1 MTACKDSL
9 NGKKAV
15 SATLA
20 GVLAVGMVPAAA
32 FAATDAQAADTQD
45 EQGIELQVYDKA
57 ADLSA
62 GTVLAATGYQGVAY
76 DDPANIQISTG
87 DIANATF
94 KITKA
99 QTKEDK
105 AVVDLSGATQTVTYA
120 KAAKDGSLPSNPAT
134 ISKPTA
140 AGTYYALVA
149 ISNLKAP
156 NDAYNGAVIPLKFTV
171 VSDSLEGIA
180 VYEVQTGDK
189 ADDLSDTTFT
199 YSGDTQKIGFK
210 IGDKALVKDTDY
222 TVKYYAKGKSQEIAA
237 EGLKDAGDY
246 TAIVTGINKYATGA
260 KTVSVDFTVEKFDLS
275 KATIEVSGITATE
288 DSANANIASVKGLN
302 DTATNTLETTFVSGP
317 KGSVVPSVTDKGT
330 YTFTVSAPKTDGKDN
345 PNITGTQNVSYDVS
359 AHQDTGVTWKY
370 GTDAMPTGNYYVDHS
385 LTKAT
390 GEHDGHT
397 WNKDD
402 FDLTKV
408 AATTAVEDYKTLAT
422 TVVVKDHKT
431 NEVVDASSVKTAG
444 TWDITWTIDAKACDY
459 EYSGTQSL
467 TVEVTEGKIASNADI
482 VVKQDGKVTDAP
494 TFTYDGNDALK
505 KLDITVKAGDKVLTE
520 GTDYKVKVEKGTVDQ
535 QGKFTAQKVVDAVV
549 DNGTYQVT
557 FTSDSYDFTEGNSFI
572 LTVNQIDATHLR
584 VAGTVDKMKEDANK
598 KLVKDFSFL
607 PYTGEAIE
615 PTIEYLT
622 NADKAVKSDG
632 TIDAEKAKWAK
643 LPAELYTT
651 TYKYVKGQNAT
662 AASGKTVS
670 EIKEIGSYQISLT
683 KVSKADEKNN
693 WNLGDTIDKVT
704 VSDAK
709 FFQDVA
715 TTDWFYSE
723 VNQAAELGYMNG
735 YAGTKFFGPNDK
747 ITRGQVAV
755 VLFNMAGGTLGA
767 ADFEYDN
774 NGGYASFADVDGSQY
789 YARAVA
795 WAKAAGVVNGYGDGT
810 FKPESP
816 ITREEFAVM
825 LSNYAKVTGSFEA
838 ADGSVLAELPDA
850 SSVSDWAEEAV
861 AWAVKGGYMGKNT
874 NVLTPLANMTRAEA
888 AAMVVRYAG

>member
-105 AVVDLSGATQTVTYA
+105 AVVDLSDANQTVTYA
-120 KAAKDGSLPSNPAT
+120 KAAKDGSLPSNPTT

-149 ISNLKAP
+149 ISSLEAP

-171 VSDSLEGIA
+171 VSDSLEGI
-180 VYEVQTGDK
+180 
-189 ADDLSDTTFT
+189 
-199 YSGDTQKIGFK
+199 
-210 IGDKALVKDTDY
+210 
-222 TVKYYAKGKSQEIAA
+222 
-237 EGLKDAGDY
+237 
-246 TAIVTGINKYATGA
+246 
-260 KTVSVDFTVEKFDLS
+260 DFTVEKFDLS
-275 KATIEVSGITATE
+275 KATIEVADIEQTYEKNDQGQDDKKKPAG
-288 DSANANIASVKGLN
+288 AKANIASVKGL
-302 DTATNTLETTFVSGP
+302 DTTATASLKTTFVSGP
-317 KGSVVPSVTDKGT
+317 KGSVVPNVTDKGT
-330 YTFTVSAPKTDGKDN
+330 YTFTVSAPKTADGKDN
-345 PNITGTQNVSYDVS
+345 PNITGTQNVSYDVA
-359 AHQDTGVTWKY
+359 AHASTDVTWKY
-370 GTDAMPTGNYYVDHS
+370 GTDPMPTGTYKVDHS
-385 LTKAT
+385 LTKDKT
-390 GEHDGHT
+390 ESGVTTH
-397 WNKDD
+397 KDD
-402 FDLTKV
+402 FDLAKV
-408 AATTAVEDYKTLAT
+408 AATTANEDYKTLAT

-431 NEVVDASSVKTAG
+431 NEVVDASKVKTAG
-444 TWDITWTIDAKACDY
+444 TWDITWTVDAKACDY

-467 TVEVTEGKIASNADI
+467 TVEVTEGEIASNANI
-482 VVKQDGKVTDAP
+482 IVKQDGKVTDAP
-494 TFTYDGNDALK
+494 EFTYDGNDALK

-520 GTDYKVKVEKGTVDQ
+520 GTDYKVKVEKGTVDH
-535 QGKFTAQKVVDAVV
+535 QGKFTASKAVDAVV

-693 WNLGDTIDKVT
+693 WNLGNAIDKVT

-789 YARAVA
+789 YAKAVA

-825 LSNYAKVTGSFEA
+825 LSNYAKVTDNFEA
-838 ADGSVLAELPDA
+838 ADGSALAELPDA

-861 AWAVKGGYMGKNT
+861 AWAVENGYMGKGGFVN
-874 NVLTPLANMTRAEA
+874 AQSDIIRAEA
-888 AAMVVRYAG
+888 AAMAVRYQPEALA

>member
-1 MTACKDSL
+1 
-9 NGKKAV
+9 
-15 SATLA
+15 
-20 GVLAVGMVPAAA
+20 MVPAAA
-32 FAATDAQAADTQD
+32 FAAEAPADTQD

-62 GTVLAATGYQGVAY
+62 GTVLAATGYQDVAY

-120 KAAKDGSLPSNPAT
+120 KAAKDGSLPSNPVT

-149 ISNLKAP
+149 ISNLEAP

-210 IGDKALVKDTDY
+210 IGDKALVKDADY
-222 TVKYYAKGKSQEIAA
+222 TVKYYKKGTAKELTSIV
-237 EGLKDAGDY
+237 DAGDY
-246 TAIVTGINKYATGA
+246 TAVVTGIDKYATGA

-275 KATIEVSGITATE
+275 KATIEVSGIEQTK
-288 DSANANIASVKGLN
+288 DSKKNPVGAKANIASVKGLN
-302 DTATNTLETTFVSGP
+302 TTATDSLETTFVSGP
-317 KGSVVPSVTDKGT
+317 KGSVVPNVTDKGT
-330 YTFTVSAPKTDGKDN
+330 YTFTVSAPKTADGKDN
-345 PNITGTQNVSYDVS
+345 PNITGTQNVSYDVA
-359 AHQDTGVTWKY
+359 AHASTDVTWKY
-370 GTDAMPTGNYYVDHS
+370 GTDPMPTGTYKVDHS
-385 LTKAT
+385 LTKDKMESGVT
-390 GEHDGHT
+390 TH
-397 WNKDD
+397 KDD
-402 FDLTKV
+402 FDLAKV
-408 AATTAVEDYKTLAT
+408 VATTANEDYKTLAT
-422 TVVVKDHKT
+422 TVVVKDQKT
-431 NEVVDASSVKTAG
+431 NEVVDASKVKTAG
-444 TWDITWTIDAKACDY
+444 TWYITWTVDAKACDY

-467 TVEVTEGKIASNADI
+467 TVEVTEGEIASNANI
-482 VVKQDGKVTDAP
+482 IVKQDGKVTDAP
-494 TFTYDGNDALK
+494 EFTYDGNDALK

-535 QGKFTAQKVVDAVV
+535 QGKFNASKAVDAVV

-557 FTSDSYDFTEGNSFI
+557 FTSDTYDFTEGNSFI

-693 WNLGDTIDKVT
+693 WNLGNAIDKVT

-789 YARAVA
+789 YAKAVA

-825 LSNYAKVTGSFEA
+825 LSNYAKVTDNFEA
-838 ADGSVLAELPDA
+838 ADGSALAELPDA

-861 AWAVKGGYMGKNT
+861 AWAVENGYMGKGGFVN
-874 NVLTPLANMTRAEA
+874 AQSDIIRAEA
-888 AAMVVRYAG
+888 AAMAVRYQPEALA

>member
-1 MTACKDSL
+1 MY
-9 NGKKAV
+9 N
-15 SATLA
+15 
-20 GVLAVGMVPAAA
+20 
-32 FAATDAQAADTQD
+32 
-45 EQGIELQVYDKA
+45 KA

-62 GTVLAATGYQGVAY
+62 GTVLAATGKDGVAY
-76 DDPANIQISTG
+76 DDPANIQIATG
-87 DIANATF
+87 DIATATF
-94 KITKA
+94 KVTKA

-105 AVVDLSGATQTVTYA
+105 AVVDLSGASETPTYI
-120 KAAKDGSLPSNPAT
+120 KAAKDGSLPKDTSTASST
-134 ISKPTA
+134 KPTA
-140 AGTYYALVA
+140 AGAYYVLLTVSGLTGADA
-149 ISNLKAP
+149 
-156 NDAYNGAVIPLKFTV
+156 AYNGAVIPLKFTV

-199 YSGDTQKIGFK
+199 YSGEPQKIGFK
-210 IGDKALVKDTDY
+210 IDDKALVKDTDY

-237 EGLKDAGDY
+237 ANLKDAGDY

-288 DSANANIASVKGLN
+288 DSAEANIASVKGLN
-302 DTATNTLETTFVSGP
+302 ATATNTLETTFVSGP

-330 YTFTVSAPKTDGKDN
+330 YTFTVSAPKTNDGKDN

-359 AHQDTGVTWKY
+359 AHQSTGVTWKY
-370 GTDAMPTGNYYVDHS
+370 GTDAMPTGIYYVDHS

-408 AATTAVEDYKTLAT
+408 AATTAVEDYETLAT

-494 TFTYDGNDALK
+494 TFTYDGTDALEQ
-505 KLDITVKAGDKVLTE
+505 LDIAVKAGDKTLVE
-520 GTDYKVKVEKGTVDQ
+520 GTDYEVKVEKGTVS
-535 QGKFTAQKVVDAVV
+535 GSTFSATKTVDEAV
-549 DNGTYQVT
+549 DNGTYRVT
-557 FTSDSYDFTEGNSFI
+557 FTSDSYSFAEGNSFI
-572 LTVNQIDATHLR
+572 LTVNKIDATHLR

-598 KLVKDFSFL
+598 KLIKDFSFL

-632 TIDAEKAKWAK
+632 TIDAEKAKWAT

-651 TYKYVKGQNAT
+651 TYKYVKDQNAT
-662 AASGKTVS
+662 AASGKTVG
-670 EIKEIGSYQISLT
+670 EVKEIGSYQISLT

-693 WNLGDTIDKVT
+693 WNLGEAIDKVT

-767 ADFEYDN
+767 PDFKYDN

-789 YARAVA
+789 YAKAVA

-825 LSNYAKVTGSFEA
+825 LSNYAKVTGSFEV
-838 ADGSVLAELPDA
+838 ADGSALAELPDA
-850 SSVSDWAEEAV
+850 SSVSDWAETAV
-861 AWAVKGGYMGKNT
+861 AWAVENGYMGKGGFVN
-874 NVLTPLANMTRAEA
+874 AQSDIIRAEA
-888 AAMVVRYAG
+888 AAMVVRYQPEALA